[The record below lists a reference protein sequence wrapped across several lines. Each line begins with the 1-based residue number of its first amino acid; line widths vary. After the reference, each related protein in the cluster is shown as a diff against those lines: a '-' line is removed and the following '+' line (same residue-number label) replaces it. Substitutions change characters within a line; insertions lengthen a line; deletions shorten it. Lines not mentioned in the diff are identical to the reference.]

1 MRRLL
6 ALLLLT
12 SVTATTASQP
22 ARDAEIERI
31 AAFARLY
38 GVVRY
43 FYPSDAAASLD
54 WDRFAVHGVM
64 QVRAAH
70 DTNSLQG
77 VLTDLFS
84 SLGPGLVLGR
94 ELPPGPVPG
103 GEGDRLVAWRY
114 LGPGFAG
121 QGTPGP
127 YRGKRTNRAVSAA
140 PSIDGFVTLMQSM
153 PAEALRGKEIRL
165 RGTVRAAAADP
176 AGAAALWLRVD
187 RPDRAVG
194 FFDNMGNR
202 PVRDPEWQEYLIEG
216 LVADDATHVAF
227 GVMAFG
233 PVTADFDRIELTVR
247 GAQGA
252 WAPAEIADPGFE
264 HGAESQAGGWFR
276 AGTSKTAA
284 ITRPSGDAPEGR
296 QYLRFTPPAT
306 DAAIAAE
313 LFDDAPP
320 MEGAYVDVDLGS
332 GLSARVPLTLSE
344 AEASADPARADRLG
358 ALRQFLAQDA

>member
-43 FYPSDAAASLD
+43 FYPSDAAAALD
-54 WDRFAVHGVM
+54 WDRFAVHGVT

-70 DTNSLQG
+70 DPNSLQG
-77 VLTDLFS
+77 VLRDLFS
-84 SLGPGLVLGR
+84 PLGPGLVLAKD
-94 ELPPGPVPG
+94 LPPGPAPG
-103 GEGDRLVAWRY
+103 GDDNRLIAWRY
-114 LGPGFAG
+114 FGPGFAVS
-121 QGTPGP
+121 GTPEA
-127 YRGKRTNRAVSAA
+127 YRGKRTNRAVSAG
-140 PSIDGFVTLMQSM
+140 PSIDGFVTLMQSV
-153 PAEALRGKEIRL
+153 PAEALRGKAIRL

-202 PVRDPEWQEYLIEG
+202 PVRDPEWQEYAIEG
-216 LVADDATHVAF
+216 VVADDATHVAF
-227 GVMAFG
+227 GVMASG

-252 WAPAEIADPGFE
+252 GAPVEIPILVSNRGPIRNPEAGPGQERPRRPRSRDPLE
-264 HGAESQAGGWFR
+264 TLRKDAS
-276 AGTSKTAA
+276 TS
-284 ITRPSGDAPEGR
+284 
-296 QYLRFTPPAT
+296 
-306 DAAIAAE
+306 
-313 LFDDAPP
+313 
-320 MEGAYVDVDLGS
+320 
-332 GLSARVPLTLSE
+332 
-344 AEASADPARADRLG
+344 ASH
-358 ALRQFLAQDA
+358 LRQRLRRSQPSCSTTRHRLRARTSMSISDRG